1 MFEDAEPISPP
12 HRGAPGEFVSRA
24 RRFAHLRGEA
34 ADLLGHNGEAASGIT
49 CARGFDGGVQREDV
63 RLERDVFDGVGQLRD
78 ALGVVFDL
86 LDGAHGAGY
95 RVAAFLDRAQYI
107 GGVGIHGPDAF
118 GVLSH
123 HVRDALNVGG
133 KLFDGGGLLGGAL
146 RDGLGTVRHLR

>member
-1 MFEDAEPISPP
+1 MFEDAELRRDEDAQ
-12 HRGAPGEFVSRA
+12 HLVARA
-24 RRFAHLRGEA
+24 RRLH
-34 ADLLGHNGEAASGIT
+34 
-49 CARGFDGGVQREDV
+49 GGVEREDV

-107 GGVGIHGPDAF
+107 GGVGIHGQDAF

>member
-1 MFEDAEPISPP
+1 MFVWNEMSSME
-12 HRGAPGEFVSRA
+12 
-24 RRFAHLRGEA
+24 L
-34 ADLLGHNGEAASGIT
+34 AS
-49 CARGFDGGVQREDV
+49 CEM
-63 RLERDVFDGVGQLRD
+63 LW
-78 ALGVVFDL
+78 ALSLDL

-107 GGVGIHGPDAF
+107 GGVGIHGQDAF

-146 RDGLGTVRHLR
+146 RDGLGAVRHLR

>member
-1 MFEDAEPISPP
+1 M
-12 HRGAPGEFVSRA
+12 R
-24 RRFAHLRGEA
+24 
-34 ADLLGHNGEAASGIT
+34 GHNGEAASGIA

-107 GGVGIHGPDAF
+107 GGVGIHGQDAF

-146 RDGLGTVRHLR
+146 RDGLGAVRHLR